1 MWCVN
6 ARLAAWLGCG
16 TPLHVKCFRARRSA
30 GRQSRPVPADTFTS
44 ESGQDEDLR
53 DWMEEVL
60 SWLMRSSQSQ
70 NKHTLG
76 VYPIFTVITL
86 LC

>member
-30 GRQSRPVPADTFTS
+30 GQQSRPVPADTFTS

-86 LC
+86 R